1 MSSIFDP
8 TALRGHVA
16 AGTAPDARLLDVYRR
31 YYGIAPTDVAIDF
44 FVFQAAGY
52 RIAGQVW
59 MPEQPRATWVL
70 LHGYYDHMGLY
81 GHLIR
86 WALAQGFAVIACDL
100 PGHGLS
106 EGEPAS
112 IGDFEHYHAVLTGLL
127 DEADRLS
134 LPAPWHLCGQSTGAA
149 IVVDHLLR
157 GEIRDEIGRSVLLA
171 PLVRPR
177 AWVRSHLSYRAL
189 SPFLRQLPRRFT
201 VNSTDRTFIDFV
213 HTQDPLQAK
222 VLPSAWVGALAR
234 WIPQIES
241 SPPSPHR
248 PIVVQGDADLTVD
261 WRYNLKV
268 LNQKFDSPQTL
279 LIQGARHHLANE
291 RPETRQQYLCFLE
304 THLGE

>member
-1 MSSIFDP
+1 MPSNFDP
-8 TALRGHVA
+8 SALRDHVA
-16 AGTAPDARLLDVYRR
+16 NGTLPEARLLDMYRR
-31 YYGIAPTDVAIDF
+31 YYGIAPAGVAIDF
-44 FVFQAAGY
+44 LAFQAAGY

-59 MPEQPRATWVL
+59 VPSQPRGTWVL

-86 WALAQGFAVIACDL
+86 WALAQDFAVIACDL

-106 EGEPAS
+106 GGEPAS
-112 IGDFEHYHAVLTGLL
+112 IGDFGHYHDTLTGLL
-127 DEADRLS
+127 DEADRLN

-157 GEIRDEIGRSVLLA
+157 GKVRREIGRSILLA

-189 SPFLRQLPRRFT
+189 SPFLRHLPRRFT
-201 VNSTDRTFIDFV
+201 VNSTDQSFIDFV

-241 SPPSPHR
+241 SAPSQHR

-268 LNQKFDSPQTL
+268 LEQKFDSPQTL

-291 RPETRQQYLCFLE
+291 RAETRQQYLRFLE
-304 THLGE
+304 AHLKG